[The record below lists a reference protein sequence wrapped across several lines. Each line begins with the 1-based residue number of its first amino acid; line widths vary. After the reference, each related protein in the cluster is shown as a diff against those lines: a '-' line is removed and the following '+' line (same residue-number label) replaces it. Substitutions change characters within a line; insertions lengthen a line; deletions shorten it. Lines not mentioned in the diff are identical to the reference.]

1 MDHHP
6 PPPPPPPLTGPAAAP
21 PPGCGAVSCIRR
33 PQRSDMA
40 VLRRGGRR
48 TGVCWPQPQARSRT
62 ATPARCTGVSRTR
75 CHQVCRRCAAALH
88 VAAAQRRGLPA
99 ALSSRRDAP
108 ATSAAAH
115 RTRRARLPR
124 LFGASRSA
132 RGAPGGRAAW
142 LLGRRTLAEA
152 AGSYHGAAV
161 RRYVSRSL
169 LVVRGWALRGWPQR
183 TCLWAARLGQ
193 CTPLPRRPLPAVLR
207 SAGSVGVLPMWA
219 CDVEGLLGATRPVG
233 GQECASAQAL

>member
-108 ATSAAAH
+108 ATLAAAH
-115 RTRRARLPR
+115 AARPVASVIWRLSQRARRARWS
-124 LFGASRSA
+124 GGVAVGSTHSR
-132 RGAPGGRAAW
+132 GGRGLIPRRGCTTLRQPLFTCRTGLGTARLATADVS
-142 LLGRRTLAEA
+142 LGRKTWPVHPPSSPPA
-152 AGSYHGAAV
+152 AGGVAQCWKCRRAA
-161 RRYVSRSL
+161 Y
-169 LVVRGWALRGWPQR
+169 
-183 TCLWAARLGQ
+183 
-193 CTPLPRRPLPAVLR
+193 
-207 SAGSVGVLPMWA
+207 VGV
-219 CDVEGLLGATRPVG
+219 
-233 GQECASAQAL
+233 